1 VCYAEDL
8 RTPRARA
15 ELASFDNIV
24 VMGMGEPLANY
35 DALIRALTIVN
46 AEWGLGF
53 GARRI
58 TVSTSGLAPKIERL
72 AGEPLGFRLAVSLH
86 GATDEVRGRIMPV
99 NKAYPLAK
107 LLPAVKAFTER
118 HGRMATLE
126 FILIEDVNDSLEQ
139 ARALRA
145 IALDLHAHVNL
156 IPYNSVEGL
165 PWRRPDAM
173 RRHRRGVR
181 PAAPKNRARAGGRRA
196 GRIRFNLKVG
206 GNQRFYVRFPAQ
218 SQPGSPPAKSMIEVK
233 GLTKSFGAKRAVDGV
248 SFSVRKGD
256 ILGFLG
262 PNGAGKSTTMKMI
275 TGFLRPDSGTAL
287 TDGIDVLEDPVAVKR
302 RLGYLPENAPAY
314 PEMTVIEF
322 LGFIAEVRGFSG
334 GAARE
339 RVERAV
345 CLTHLDSVRAQ
356 TIDTLSKGFKQR
368 VGFAQALLHDPP
380 TLVLDEPTDGL
391 DPNQKNEMRLLIKG
405 MAAQKAV
412 ILSTHILEEVEA
424 ICTRIIIISRGRLVA
439 DETPAALLAR
449 RPGARMDEI
458 FRGLTEG
465 DV

>member
-1 VCYAEDL
+1 MTQEPARRPLTGETLESLRVALAGRGEKEFRARQILEWVYKRRARSWDEMTNLPKALRAWLGETFCLMPASLVLNRHSADVTDKLLLELWDKSLIETVIIRAPQEGVGVEHSRKTICISTQVGCAMGCVFCASGLAGLRRDLSAGEIVAQLLQVCYAEDL

-118 HGRMATLE
+118 HGRMVTLE

-173 RRHRRGVR
+173 RQQ
-181 PAAPKNRARAGGRRA
+181 A
-196 GRIRFNLKVG
+196 F
-206 GNQRFYVRFPAQ
+206 
-218 SQPGSPPAKSMIEVK
+218 
-233 GLTKSFGAKRAVDGV
+233 
-248 SFSVRKGD
+248 
-256 ILGFLG
+256 
-262 PNGAGKSTTMKMI
+262 
-275 TGFLRPDSGTAL
+275 
-287 TDGIDVLEDPVAVKR
+287 
-302 RLGYLPENAPAY
+302 
-314 PEMTVIEF
+314 
-322 LGFIAEVRGFSG
+322 AEVLRKAGISVTLRREKG
-334 GAARE
+334 HDIAAACGQLRLKTERE
-339 RVERAV
+339 RAAV
-345 CLTHLDSVRAQ
+345 APGGKDS
-356 TIDTLSKGFKQR
+356 T
-368 VGFAQALLHDPP
+368 
-380 TLVLDEPTDGL
+380 
-391 DPNQKNEMRLLIKG
+391 
-405 MAAQKAV
+405 
-412 ILSTHILEEVEA
+412 
-424 ICTRIIIISRGRLVA
+424 
-439 DETPAALLAR
+439 
-449 RPGARMDEI
+449 
-458 FRGLTEG
+458 
-465 DV
+465 